1 MFPLKGLRILDL
13 TRLLPGP
20 VCTWHLA
27 GLGAEVMK
35 VEDKGAGD
43 YARTFFQTETERNL
57 GQDSVF
63 FRAINTEKQVIK
75 LDLKSAVDKQAF
87 LDLVP
92 TVDLVVES
100 FRPGVMAKLGL
111 DASSLMKIKPALVY
125 CAITGYGS
133 TGPWQTQACHD
144 LNSMALTG
152 MLEQNRAPDGRPTL
166 PNYQMADVLGGGVS
180 AAVGCLAALWQA
192 SRTGQGGFVDI
203 SMTDGLLAHNLTA
216 QVAVHHTGAT
226 KGPEQDLLNGG
237 VPCYNLYETSDGKWL
252 ALAALELKFWQNFC
266 DALNKPDWRDQH
278 WSLGQVIGGDSA
290 RAITHAVQTQFKTAT
305 RDAWLARLTPHD
317 CCVSPVL
324 SLAESMQ
331 HPLFIAR
338 QVVRKDADGVSW
350 LQTPIQV
357 SS

>member
-100 FRPGVMAKLGL
+100 FRPGVLAKLGI

-290 RAITHAVQTQFKTAT
+290 RAITHAVQTRFKTAT